1 MTRDT
6 LGDYINEASP
16 QWSDKDN
23 YQQLPN
29 DPTLQHNKIVNNTIE
44 RFQKENLLSKK
55 TAEGLKIFNTKTP
68 QFYITL
74 KINTKNNP
82 RRPVILSISC
92 HTSEILHF
100 LDHYLQTVVKEIPL
114 YIKDTKDFVKKINNL
129 TVPKDSILANMNVAF
144 RIMKV

>member
-1 MTRDT
+1 M
-6 LGDYINEASP
+6 
-16 QWSDKDN
+16 
-23 YQQLPN
+23 
-29 DPTLQHNKIVNNTIE
+29 
-44 RFQKENLLSKK
+44 SKK